1 MSLQSIIVGTT
12 FFCGVA
18 LAICGV
24 IAVFKNRQEGKGKFK
39 FMGAEFSGTGGVL
52 LLLVSLVL
60 LMSGF
65 GWASSNRQTIA
76 CAKDKDE
83 VVAEA
88 KEVHQQLQQ
97 EVQLR
102 QKLVAEIPIATKSQ
116 IEAQNPQ
123 LLKINPVTLT
133 PKLSMQIAHPG
144 GHN

>member
-1 MSLQSIIVGTT
+1 MDLQSTIIVTT
-12 FFCGVA
+12 FFIGVA
-18 LAICGV
+18 LAVCGV
-24 IAVFKNRQEGKGKFK
+24 IAVFKNVQKGSGKFR

-60 LMSGF
+60 LMSAF
-65 GWASSNRQTIA
+65 GWASSNKQTIA

-102 QKLVAEIPIATKSQ
+102 QKLVAEIPAATKSQ
-116 IEAQNPQ
+116 IEMQNPQ
-123 LLKINPVTLT
+123 LLKINPVKIT
-133 PKLSMQIAHPG
+133 PKLSMLMAHPV

>member
-1 MSLQSIIVGTT
+1 MTLQSLIIGTT
-12 FFCGVA
+12 FFIGVA

-24 IAVFKNRQEGKGKFK
+24 IAVFKKLQQGSGKFK

-65 GWASSNRQTIA
+65 GWASSNKQTVA

-102 QKLVAEIPIATKSQ
+102 QKLVAEIPLATRAQ
-116 IEAQNPQ
+116 IQTQNPQ
-123 LLKINPVTLT
+123 LLKINPVMLA
-133 PKLSMQIAHPG
+133 PKLSMQITHPG